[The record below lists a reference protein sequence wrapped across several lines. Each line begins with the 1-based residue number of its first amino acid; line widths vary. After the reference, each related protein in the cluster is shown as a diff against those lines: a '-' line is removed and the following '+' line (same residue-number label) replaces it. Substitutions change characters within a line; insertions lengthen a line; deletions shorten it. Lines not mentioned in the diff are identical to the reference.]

1 MLWAHNGLLSV
12 FANAGLVADA
22 EALFGAMQD
31 RGPKPDMVAHNTL
44 ISAYAQVC
52 GAAII
57 LLHLCLP
64 VLLGLGPQHF
74 CLSLHCKHPAAAP
87 HDSLLCARWSV
98 LRAPGG
104 CM

>member
-44 ISAYAQVC
+44 ISAYAQVW
-52 GAAII
+52 GAASP
-57 LLHLCLP
+57 LLRLCAP
-64 VLLGLGPQHF
+64 MSLGLGPQHSL
-74 CLSLHCKHPAAAP
+74 LSLQF
-87 HDSLLCARWSV
+87 
-98 LRAPGG
+98 
-104 CM
+104 